1 MARHTWVGGKGIDS
15 NEFARRLNAYNL
27 PGIKFTPENKDDK
40 GGVRLRITNYHLFNP
55 QKTGTYVLATANQIA
70 EIKIPSET
78 NGVIPMFEKI
88 HGSAKMGNALRRK
101 LSPEEIVREYQN
113 ELEQFK
119 NLRKQYLIYN

>member
-1 MARHTWVGGKGIDS
+1 
-15 NEFARRLNAYNL
+15 
-27 PGIKFTPENKDDK
+27 
-40 GGVRLRITNYHLFNP
+40 
-55 QKTGTYVLATANQIA
+55 
-70 EIKIPSET
+70 
-78 NGVIPMFEKI
+78 MFEKI